1 MLHPPYFFF
10 MHYYF
15 PDKSAW
21 NKAHKK
27 EIKQIAIVI
36 TVILFIGILLLGLC
50 S

>member
-1 MLHPPYFFF
+1 MLHSPYFFT

-27 EIKQIAIVI
+27 EIREIAIVI
-36 TVILFIGILLLGLC
+36 AILLFIGILLLGLC